1 MSIKI
6 GPTHESLSKS
16 DGFIFD
22 SEMNFHMMW
31 KQHEFG
37 QWWRCFE
44 SLFTHPLSRT
54 FINSV
59 VDDLEYHQRLSP
71 PNGLF
76 KKKKFDQELKQLAH
90 FYGSG
95 SIDLSKNK
103 IVNGAHSLFSV
114 GLASYALE
122 VIHQKRYKIRW
133 NEPTPRIVQLSLDDN
148 ADLPPPSSIR
158 PFPWSE
164 QLVLEGHIKSK
175 AFADELTIKEAG
187 HLEIDGERFML
198 VPASL
203 LERFVSTCLP
213 HAPEVSSAEKIE
225 FPSVWSKPDNSILS
239 VVISSI
245 VDLFSRSE
253 RSVYITGTDSWNA
266 YLRAYI
272 FDNGWGKAVTESYDS
287 NSYQTVLRCP
297 KSTLFPFTIGLSAG
311 MWERAHGRKFKLQI
325 IEDNLSIQ
333 VIISSLLEYENEV

>member
-1 MSIKI
+1 MSTRIC
-6 GPTHESLSKS
+6 PTHESLSKS

-22 SEMNFHMMW
+22 SEMHVYMMW

-37 QWWRCFE
+37 QWWRSFE

-71 PNGLF
+71 PKGLF
-76 KKKKFDQELKQLAH
+76 KKKKFDQELTQLAH

-95 SIDLSKNK
+95 TIDLAKNK

-122 VIHQKRYKIRW
+122 VYQQKRYKIRW
-133 NEPTPRIVQLSLDDN
+133 NEPTPRVVQLSLDDN

-158 PFPWSE
+158 PFPWSKVLDVDSQNNIRPISD
-164 QLVLEGHIKSK
+164 QLG
-175 AFADELTIKEAG
+175 IKELG
-187 HLEIDGERFML
+187 HLEVDGERFMI

-213 HAPEVSSAEKIE
+213 HAPKVSDTNKIQ
-225 FPSVWSKPDNSILS
+225 FPNTWSESDNSILS
-239 VVISSI
+239 VIIYSV
-245 VDLFSRSE
+245 VDIFSRSE
-253 RSVYITGTDSWNA
+253 RSVYITDMGSWDA
-266 YLRAYI
+266 YLHAYL
-272 FDNGWGKAVTESYDS
+272 FDYGWGSAILTSYDL
-287 NSYQTVLRCP
+287 NSYETMLTMP
-297 KSTLFPFTIGLSAG
+297 KASLFPFSIGLIAG
-311 MWERAHGRKFKLQI
+311 IWERAHGREFKLQI
-325 IEDNLSIQ
+325 NEINDSIQ
-333 VIISSLLEYENEV
+333 VVISSLLEYEN